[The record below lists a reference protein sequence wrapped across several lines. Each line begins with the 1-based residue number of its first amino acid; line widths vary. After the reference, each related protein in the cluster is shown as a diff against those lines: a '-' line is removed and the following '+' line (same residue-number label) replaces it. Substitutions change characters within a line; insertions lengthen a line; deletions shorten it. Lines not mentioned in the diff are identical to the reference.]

1 MECLMSINPL
11 QTYSPQKSIYKIHD
25 GLRVTVAIDK
35 NPYRI
40 PLDVLFSMAARKNPK
55 RQFLFVSKVL
65 GKHIPVSPLLPLL
78 SGAALALQYLKIVFN
93 ISIEYENDIIE
104 AVVCQKKMKETYTKL
119 KLQPFPLPEKA
130 VFIGF
135 AETATALGHSM
146 FDCFSDNGIYIH
158 TTREAI
164 VDLETVISFEEEHSH
179 ATAHRLYSSR
189 EDLLKTQ
196 AQVVLIDDEITTGK
210 TALNIIEAIQA
221 KYPRKR
227 YVVVSLLDWRSEEER
242 DKFIEMEK
250 RLNIEIVSVAL
261 ISGTISINEEEIYKT
276 ETDVPGNYSTLPTRS
291 SETHYIDLS
300 NLFKATLHYSSIN
313 SLGEINN
320 CPYLSATGRFS
331 ISSVEN
337 KDYIGYIHKI
347 APSFFIGNEEDKIL
361 CLGTGEFMFL
371 PMQLAAAIKGKVS
384 YQSTTRSP
392 IHAINKENYGVLN
405 AFSFENTDEPSLI
418 NYLYNIPI
426 NYYDRL
432 YLFLEREVSEE
443 RLKPILQTLNN
454 LGIPQIF
461 VVNCSLTDKLE
472 RGPK

>member
-1 MECLMSINPL
+1 MNINPL
-11 QTYSPQKSIYKIHD
+11 QTYFPQKNIYKIHD
-25 GLRVTVAIDK
+25 GLCVTAAIDK
-35 NPYRI
+35 NPYQI

-55 RQFLFVSKVL
+55 RRFLFVSKVL
-65 GKHIPVSPLLPLL
+65 GKHIPVPPLLPLL
-78 SGAALALQYLKIVFN
+78 SGAALALQFLKIVFN

-104 AVVCQKKMKETYTKL
+104 AIVSQKKMKEAYAKL
-119 KLQPFPLPEKA
+119 KQQPFPLPEEA
-130 VFIGF
+130 IFIGF

-146 FDCFSDNGIYIH
+146 FDCFSGNGIYIH

-164 VDLETVISFEEEHSH
+164 VDSETVVSFEEEHSH
-179 ATAHRLYSSR
+179 ATAHRLYSCR
-189 EDLLKTQ
+189 EDLFNTQ

-210 TALNIIEAIQA
+210 TALNIIEAIQT

-227 YVVVSLLDWRSEEER
+227 YVVVSLLDWRSEEEEK
-242 DKFIEMEK
+242 KFIETEK

-261 ISGTISINEEEIYKT
+261 ISGTISINEEEAYVA
-276 ETDVPGNYSTLPTRS
+276 ETDVSENCGTLSAPA
-291 SETHYIDLS
+291 SETNYIDLS
-300 NLFKATLHYSSIN
+300 NLFKATLHYSSVN
-313 SLGEINN
+313 SLGKINN
-320 CPYLSATGRFS
+320 CPYLNATGRFS
-331 ISSVEN
+331 ISSEEN
-337 KDYIGYIHKI
+337 KEYIRYMNK
-347 APSFFIGNEEDKIL
+347 AAQSYFIGNENDKIL

-371 PMQLAAAIKGKVS
+371 PMQLAAGIKGEVS

-392 IHAINKENYGVLN
+392 IYAINKENYGVLN
-405 AFSFENTDEPSLI
+405 AFSFENPDEPSLI

-454 LGIPQIF
+454 LGIPRIF

-472 RGPK
+472 GRPE

>member
-1 MECLMSINPL
+1 MNIDPL
-11 QTYSPQKSIYKIHD
+11 QTYSPQKNIYKIHD
-25 GLRVTVAIDK
+25 GLCVTVAIDN
-35 NPYRI
+35 NPYQI

-55 RQFLFVSKVL
+55 RRFLFVSKVL
-65 GKHIPVSPLLPLL
+65 GKHIPVSPFLPLL
-78 SGAALALQYLKIVFN
+78 SGAALALQFLKVVYN
-93 ISIEYENDIIE
+93 ISIEYANEIIE
-104 AVVCQKKMKETYTKL
+104 AIVCQKKMEEIYTKL

-130 VFIGF
+130 IFIGF
-135 AETATALGHSM
+135 AETATALGHSV
-146 FDCFSDNGIYIH
+146 FDCFSDNGVYIH
-158 TTREAI
+158 TTRESI
-164 VDLETVISFEEEHSH
+164 VELETLISFEEEHSH

-189 EDLLKTQ
+189 EDLLNTQ

-242 DKFIEMEK
+242 NKFTEMEK
-250 RLNIEIVSVAL
+250 QLNIEIVSVAL
-261 ISGTISINEEEIYKT
+261 ISGTISINEERIYSA
-276 ETDVPGNYSTLPTRS
+276 EPNAPENYSALTTRP

-300 NLFKATLHYSSIN
+300 SLFKATLRYSSIN

-331 ISSVEN
+331 ISSEEN
-337 KDYIGYIHKI
+337 IDYIGYINKI

-371 PMQLAAAIKGKVS
+371 PMQLAASIKGKVS

-405 AFSFENTDEPSLI
+405 AFSFENPDEPSLI

-432 YLFLEREVSEE
+432 YLFLEREVSEK
-443 RLKPILQTLNN
+443 RLKPILRTLNN

-461 VVNCSLTDKLE
+461 VINCGLTDKSE
-472 RGPK
+472 RWPQ